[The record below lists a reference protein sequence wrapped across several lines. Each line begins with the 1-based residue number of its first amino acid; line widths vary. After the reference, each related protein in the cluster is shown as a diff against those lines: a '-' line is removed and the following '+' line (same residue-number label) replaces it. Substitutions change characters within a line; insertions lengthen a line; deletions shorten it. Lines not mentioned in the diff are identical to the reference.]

1 MGKFGLLHH
10 SNSRTAAVARFP
22 PRKTAFAIKAWGQGS
37 GGCDLHHCAAFR
49 VALTEAQT

>member
-22 PRKTAFAIKAWGQGS
+22 HTQDGLARRPGVRVPADATCIIAPRFAS
-37 GGCDLHHCAAFR
+37 P
-49 VALTEAQT
+49 